1 MARRRSTRS
10 ARIAVGIACG
20 VLFAGYLFWSLRAE
34 ETFRV
39 LNKSLEQTQNG
50 VVVSGEIYNASPGPA
65 SVNVEVSFFDPA
77 GRQLA
82 NEVVTLNEVA
92 VGASAPFRTQ
102 PKNLPQVKN
111 YSIYVN
117 TGRNMY
123 GN

>member
-1 MARRRSTRS
+1 M
-10 ARIAVGIACG
+10 
-20 VLFAGYLFWSLRAE
+20 
-34 ETFRV
+34 
-39 LNKSLEQTQNG
+39 LNKTLEQTQHG
-50 VVVSGEIYNASPGPA
+50 VVVSGEIYNASPSPA
-65 SVNVEVSFFDPA
+65 SVNVEVSFFDPT

-82 NEVVTLNEVA
+82 NEVVTLNDVG

-111 YSIYVN
+111 YSVYVN